1 MQTEGPRWEC
11 IYCGSVMDK
20 TNFAD
25 FIKQSDDDKNSVRE
39 ARVQYHIWRRLTDQI
54 GTQAYVNSREYM
66 TQIIYRTGSNKYHT
80 KIILFEKFVQR

>member
-20 TNFAD
+20 TNLAD

-39 ARVQYHIWRRLTDQI
+39 ARVQYHTWPVSRLDRNASI
-54 GTQAYVNSREYM
+54 C
-66 TQIIYRTGSNKYHT
+66 KYHRNT
-80 KIILFEKFVQR
+80 

>member
-39 ARVQYHIWRRLTDQI
+39 ARVQYHTWRQLAD
-54 GTQAYVNSREYM
+54 
-66 TQIIYRTGSNKYHT
+66 
-80 KIILFEKFVQR
+80 